1 MALKATIFKAV
12 VNVADTERHVY
23 LEQALTLARHPSET
37 DARMMVRLLA
47 WCMRADPGLEFTRGL
62 CAEDEPDLWRHEL
75 HGDISE
81 WIEVG
86 LPEPKRLKR
95 ACNRSQQVVLF
106 AYGARAAH
114 VWWQQNQTKLA
125 GFKNLSIWYLDD
137 EQLAMLSGLAERTM
151 SLLATLQEGTIWL
164 SDTQTNLEI
173 HLATWQQHA

>member
-12 VNVADTERHVY
+12 VNVADTERHVC

-114 VWWQQNQTKLA
+114 VWWQQNQTEISKLA
-125 GFKNLSIWYLDD
+125 NLQLYYVDD
-137 EQLAMLSGLAERTM
+137 SLLEPLAALAERTM
-151 SLLATLQEGTIWL
+151 SLQVTISDGSVWISAGEQAL
-164 SDTQTNLEI
+164 SWTPER
-173 HLATWQQHA
+173 WM